1 MILPGY
7 AGRPQE
13 KADGPAI
20 GTAELTR
27 TRSGNSR
34 MKGIRESAV
43 MSKYCSELTKRVS
56 H

>member
-7 AGRPQE
+7 PGRPQE

-27 TRSGNSR
+27 TGSE
-34 MKGIRESAV
+34 IRE
-43 MSKYCSELTKRVS
+43 
-56 H
+56 